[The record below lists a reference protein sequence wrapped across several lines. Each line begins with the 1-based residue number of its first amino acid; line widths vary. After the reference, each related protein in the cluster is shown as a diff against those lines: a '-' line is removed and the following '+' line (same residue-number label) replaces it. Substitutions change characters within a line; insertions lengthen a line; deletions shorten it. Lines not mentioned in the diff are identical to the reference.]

1 MLQKNYFKGWYFKCI
16 NDDHTIAFIPAFHR
30 SNQEETASLQIITNS
45 SAFNIYFDSLKFQ
58 DKQLSVKIGENQFS
72 EKGININIYTKDII
86 IQGNLNFSH
95 LSPIKYDIMGPFQF
109 IPFMQCRHSVYSMR
123 HRIDGQINVNGQLL
137 IFKNSMGYIE
147 GDCGRSFPNRYIW
160 TQCPFSNGSLMLSV
174 ADIPILGGHFTGIIG
189 IVMMNRREYRIATYL
204 GAKIKRISKNS
215 VTVKQGYYELNTV
228 LIEKNAQPLYA
239 PDYGKMSRTIHESAS
254 CTAYYK
260 FTFKG
265 KKLCEFTSNR
275 ASFEFEYNLKNL

>member
-1 MLQKNYFKGWYFKCI
+1 
-16 NDDHTIAFIPAFHR
+16 
-30 SNQEETASLQIITNS
+30 
-45 SAFNIYFDSLKFQ
+45 
-58 DKQLSVKIGENQFS
+58 
-72 EKGININIYTKDII
+72 
-86 IQGNLNFSH
+86 
-95 LSPIKYDIMGPFQF
+95 
-109 IPFMQCRHSVYSMR
+109 MQCRHSVYRMR
-123 HRIDGQINVNGQLL
+123 HRIDGQINVNGKLL

-160 TQCPFSNGSLMLSV
+160 TQCHFSNGSLMLSV

-239 PDYGKMSRTIHESAS
+239 PDHGKMSRTIHESAS